1 MIDAIEERKKKLHA
15 EIMVLEQRKQELLCL
30 THSKPAKKA
39 AEPDIDDDDLTEDEL
54 ADKYFITNDS
64 ENQTLIY
71 KRGYISN
78 YE

>member
-1 MIDAIEERKKKLHA
+1 MEFTFSRNFFI
-15 EIMVLEQRKQELLCL
+15 
-30 THSKPAKKA
+30 
-39 AEPDIDDDDLTEDEL
+39 IDDDDLTEDEL